1 MERRKVVVDEGAH
14 GTAFRR
20 VMDPKTCE
28 EYFEASNEAAIL
40 IKATGDE
47 ERETLNRPV
56 MKVCMTKQ
64 EIKD

>member
-1 MERRKVVVDEGAH
+1 VSVEEATH

-28 EYFEASNEAAIL
+28 EYFEASNDAAIL
-40 IKATGDE
+40 IKPTGDE
-47 ERETLNRPV
+47 EREILNRPV

-64 EIKD
+64 EIKA